1 MSQNKNYHMEDEEA
15 VEKSYVC
22 ELCQYKATK
31 ESVIKKHITQKHKDR
46 NIPITQNTV
55 GGEDLEDD
63 IEAEMRDLAQWDR
76 PPATT
81 EDRTEDRTDEND
93 DDLTE
98 NVVVI
103 NDTTGEEGSLG
114 QAIERIKVLEED
126 LSVKEELVKK
136 MEAELETARD
146 IANVAVAKEASLED
160 EKAKLKHHLD
170 FFRRVTKTQ
179 KEDNDKMTGGAPN
192 PEAERKLKEANNKI
206 KSNNKHIE
214 SIEKSKNELIKKV
227 EEEVSGRAK
236 AEADCAKFSKMVDIL
251 QQCEERRKE
260 TTDKSKVK
268 CRDVGRA
275 GGCPRAGSCPYLHPA
290 LAKENKNIDCHHW
303 MSGRCRYTE
312 NECRFKHD
320 PAKKDSKSSK
330 RKRSEDSVPDKDT
343 SQQDFLLGLVKALAQ
358 GNGLGGQERSAQGLE
373 GQTTTRPRMEAPASS
388 ARGQDG
394 QQWGHQSYASATS
407 TPGRV
412 WGQEDVNYSRQEGA
426 ARGQDG
432 LEGLRG
438 LVQGHRSAQPVDRIQ
453 EGIQLLMQL
462 AAQQA
467 GRR

>member
-1 MSQNKNYHMEDEEA
+1 MKGKMSQNKNYHIEDEET

-22 ELCQYKATK
+22 EICQYKAKK
-31 ESVIKKHITQKHKDR
+31 ESVMKTHMTQKHKER

-81 EDRTEDRTDEND
+81 EDRTDEND
-93 DDLTE
+93 DDSAE

-103 NDTTGEEGSLG
+103 IDTTGEEGSLG
-114 QAIERIKVLEED
+114 QAVERIKVLEED
-126 LSVKEELVKK
+126 LGVKEELVKR

-146 IANVAVAKEASLED
+146 IANMAVAKEASLED
-160 EKAKLKHHLD
+160 EKTTLKNQLD

-179 KEDNDKMTGGAPN
+179 KEDIEKMAGGAPN

-214 SIEKSKNELIKKV
+214 SLEKSKKELIKKV

-251 QQCEERRKE
+251 QQCEERRKDP
-260 TTDKSKVK
+260 TDKSKVK

-330 RKRSEDSVPDKDT
+330 RKRSEECGPEKDT

-373 GQTTTRPRMEAPASS
+373 GQATTRPRMEAPASS
-388 ARGQDG
+388 ACGQDG
-394 QQWGHQSYASATS
+394 
-407 TPGRV
+407 
-412 WGQEDVNYSRQEGA
+412 
-426 ARGQDG
+426 
-432 LEGLRG
+432 
-438 LVQGHRSAQPVDRIQ
+438 
-453 EGIQLLMQL
+453 
-462 AAQQA
+462 
-467 GRR
+467 